1 MIYVVEYNSY
11 LAKQQAEMRLKNR
24 VKSESSLSNRKGES
38 LDTLH
43 KLESVMN
50 KLKQSEENVNKYK
63 EQKEHDF
70 YLRRELR
77 RLREEDFQKMKER
90 QKRLE
95 FTRKLEI
102 IQKYVPIICYIFVRN
117 SFVTFLNLL
126 P

>member
-1 MIYVVEYNSY
+1 MNIIPRFITQIYIICI
-11 LAKQQAEMRLKNR
+11 AKQQAEIRMKNR
-24 VKSESSLSNRKGES
+24 IKSESSLSNRKGEN

-50 KLKQSEENVNKYK
+50 KLKQSEDNVNKFK
-63 EQKEHDF
+63 EQKEHEF

-77 RLREEDFQKMKER
+77 RLREEDFRKMKER

-102 IQKYVPIICYIFVRN
+102 IQK
-117 SFVTFLNLL
+117 
-126 P
+126 